1 MLSDRYRA
9 AFAREA
15 INNLAEIDAARI
27 HTIDFDG
34 KAIASMIVLIMN
46 GEAYTWKTAY
56 DESFARFS
64 PGKLLTA
71 YLTEWHLDDANI
83 VRTDSCAV
91 PDHPIMSRLW
101 QEREEMGTLV
111 VGLRQNSDRETRQ
124 ATSQLHLYQNTRNMA
139 RLIREKIMSLGRK

>member
-1 MLSDRYRA
+1 MLSDRLRA

-15 INNLAEIDAARI
+15 VNNLAEIDAARI
-27 HTIDFDG
+27 HTIDIDG

-46 GEAYTWKTAY
+46 GEAYTWKTAFNEEY
-56 DESFARFS
+56 ARYS

-71 YLTEWHLDDANI
+71 QITDWHLDDANI

-101 QEREEMGTLV
+101 QEREAMGTLLI
-111 VGLRQNSDRETRQ
+111 GLRQNADREVRQ
-124 ATSQLHLYQNTRNMA
+124 VGTQLHLYQNTRSVA
-139 RLIREKIMSLGRK
+139 KKIRDKIMSLRRR